1 MTIEFAHH
9 LRLFVPAPQHVAG
22 RANWFDPSQGAGN
35 RAIKNEH
42 INVHTSNQT
51 NRSLT
56 MSVPVDISFQGIA
69 HSKAVEEAVINRVD
83 RLERIRGDLLRC
95 RVSLAVGARHQHQ
108 GKPFDVHIHVFTPQQ
123 THVSS
128 NTSNEDPYVAL
139 HEAFTHV
146 ERMLVQANGKHSS
159 QS

>member
-1 MTIEFAHH
+1 
-9 LRLFVPAPQHVAG
+9 
-22 RANWFDPSQGAGN
+22 
-35 RAIKNEH
+35 
-42 INVHTSNQT
+42 
-51 NRSLT
+51 

-139 HEAFTHV
+139 HEAFSHV
-146 ERMLVQANGKHSS
+146 ERMLLEAGSKRSS

>member
-1 MTIEFAHH
+1 
-9 LRLFVPAPQHVAG
+9 
-22 RANWFDPSQGAGN
+22 
-35 RAIKNEH
+35 
-42 INVHTSNQT
+42 
-51 NRSLT
+51 